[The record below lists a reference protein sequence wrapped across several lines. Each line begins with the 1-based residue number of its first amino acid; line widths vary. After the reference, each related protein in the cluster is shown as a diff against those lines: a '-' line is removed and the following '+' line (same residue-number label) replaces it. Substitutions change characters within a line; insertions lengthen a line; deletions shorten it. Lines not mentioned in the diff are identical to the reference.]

1 MLVNVVPLCT
11 MMHERL
17 NDSEYVEAIKEIY
30 KRGLTYEQLRKIA
43 TNPEHCNNIS
53 MLAIYKSIV
62 DGAEKHPEVDI
73 RFHVSE
79 FKKYKEKLQQLFS
92 PETVVARIENALP
105 WLTTYLGN
113 FGAFACL
120 AYVNLNYELAVD
132 KADEFLKSY
141 SMRAQALMK
150 N

>member
-11 MMHERL
+11 MMQEPL
-17 NDSEYVEAIKEIY
+17 TDSEYVEAIKEIY

-43 TNPEHCNNIS
+43 TSPEHCNNIS
-53 MLAIYKSIV
+53 MLAIYKSVI
-62 DGAEKHPEVDI
+62 DDSEKHPEVDI
-73 RFHVSE
+73 TFHVREFERYQKELHQRFSSE
-79 FKKYKEKLQQLFS
+79 
-92 PETVVARIENALP
+92 VVTQIENALP
-105 WLTTYLGN
+105 WLTAYLGN
-113 FGAFACL
+113 FGALACL
-120 AYVNLNYELAVD
+120 AYVNLNYELAAD